1 MQAKTERPLH
11 FQVVPVKINFIN
23 QEMQD
28 NASLVITLGF
38 CFLYVYKFYFIFNS
52 LTCSGG
58 GTSNCLTCDGTKN
71 RNSSALP
78 SCPCKSG
85 FYEAGGA
92 LCPSCHH
99 SWFLFQIFLN
109 ALTSLTCSGGG
120 STNCVT
126 CDTTKNRLTSTLP
139 SCKCEIGYF
148 DPGSPQCL
156 ECHYSWFNILKLT
169 IN

>member
-1 MQAKTERPLH
+1 MLALSLLLVSASYMFISSISFLTVWHAREEGHQIAWPVMGPKTEILPH
-11 FQVVPVKINFIN
+11 FQVVPAKVDFMK
-23 QEMQD
+23 QEVHY
-28 NASLVITLGF
+28 ARLVITLGF
-38 CFLYVYKFYFIFNS
+38 FFKY
-52 LTCSGG
+52 
-58 GTSNCLTCDGTKN
+58 
-71 RNSSALP
+71 
-78 SCPCKSG
+78 
-85 FYEAGGA
+85 
-92 LCPSCHH
+92 
-99 SWFLFQIFLN
+99 LN